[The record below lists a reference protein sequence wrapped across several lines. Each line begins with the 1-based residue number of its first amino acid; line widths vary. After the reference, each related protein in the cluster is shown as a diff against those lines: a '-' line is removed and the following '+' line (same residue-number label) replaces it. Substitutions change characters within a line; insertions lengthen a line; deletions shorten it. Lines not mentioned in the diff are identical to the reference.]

1 MNLYHLTTIDFDGNI
16 KDEMRQSFNAF
27 DCVEEW
33 FFENEEASKTV
44 KKLTVEFVR
53 VAS

>member
-1 MNLYHLTTIDFDGNI
+1 MNLYQLTTTDFDDN
-16 KDEMRQSFNAF
+16 ETTELRQSFNAF

-53 VAS
+53 VAQ